1 MSVGNLK
8 FAKMP
13 TQVKLSQMVD
23 LALGTPE
30 VGAVNFNVLHSLL
43 HAMLKRLNILDV
55 QADINEFD
63 RDFLSSSKQ
72 RQISS
77 LSDIDSGRGEDSE
90 DALSEKS
97 TSIKSRKTPYHH
109 LEVKVAKM
117 SEQLEKFGDE
127 LPTYKELFERGN
139 MDPTSNTPVADVWK
153 YIKIQ
158 KKVDANSDGL
168 DELHNLVDGLMK
180 SIKKLEQENKRLN
193 DKISG
198 LNIDDLMKRMA
209 ELEKKTDE
217 MNEKFSLLP
226 TPEELAQFVTWPVL
240 EDALLGIKRDWEN
253 IQPQERVVVEISSQT
268 DPPSRP
274 VSSRP
279 LSRVS
284 TASSGPSAEVL
295 DVLEKLGK
303 LSESHD
309 ALTKRVEVLEAEIKN
324 KLDKDALEN
333 LNLSGDLMERLS
345 KLKEDLD
352 ALAQA
357 REKKSLLDLQKRKSS
372 GSFTKLDAHE
382 LQNIA
387 IDSISHRV
395 SSLEDKLNMFQ
406 HMVMDNSSYP
416 SNASD
421 FTERVEQPKNLPHSL
436 ADLYDMS
443 DSFQKVDSEGS
454 SADDEE
460 GNAGDIARQAD
471 SSDKGKHMG
480 SSEKDKSWKDSGKE
494 QNSKSPK
501 KERAGDSKA
510 RSPKK
515 ERPESSKERSPK
527 KERPEDSKERSPKK
541 ERHGESKER
550 SPKKERSEDSKERS
564 PKKERSEDSKER
576 SPKKERSEDSK
587 ERSPKKERPE
597 DSKARSPKKE
607 RPEDSKERNLEFEQD
622 VMAVFEGEHT
632 ENVSMDGLPEEQ
644 ALTNVDLQIANSM
657 LKNLAM
663 VLNNQLGQVRSKIFS
678 LDNELKRTAKGVEFA
693 MLKAKVTGVNEL
705 DSDALSR
712 AQQAILQLQAEVEK
726 LHGTTK
732 DIIEENNNQ
741 AQQIQ
746 GLVQHCDKL
755 QETKADKEYVQ
766 MEVDVKADKKSL
778 DNKVNHSL
786 FDSTTNEINKLI
798 KDILDKLAGHE
809 ESWNSAI
816 KKFADDL
823 DGKLDRL
830 ELDPLKE
837 WLESR
842 LKALNDKLRRQQT
855 QVEWTEDDAAGI
867 RKQLIQRFHCIS
879 CDRPVDLVPTGP
891 VPSLPTNNGL
901 PPTRSPRPY
910 TTFELDQI
918 RQHAKRGSRNTINF
932 ERALAEKQL
941 ARMRKSDLKALL
953 VHFGQDIEAYREQRE
968 EAAHAAFANGGEVT
982 DYYATSRS
990 CGGSHTT
997 TYPNKRVTRLS
1008 HLSHLFREEDG
1019 NVFPIYKEE
1028 VDVQGADGHIYKGRM
1043 GAKIEARLPTV
1054 MQTQDYK
1061 DMPQAYILER
1071 SRSPVPVSVSHR
1083 KTTISPPPGHRVVH
1097 PHRPTSARASP
1108 RRSGSRSDSR
1118 PQSAHPQNS
1127 RVDNVEESSH
1137 TTPVPDES
1145 AEQQPIEV
1153 PIQGDA

>member
-1 MSVGNLK
+1 
-8 FAKMP
+8 MP
-13 TQVKLSQMVD
+13 TQVKLAQMVD

-55 QADINEFD
+55 QADIDEFD

-97 TSIKSRKTPYHH
+97 ASIKTRHKTPYHN

-117 SEQLEKFGDE
+117 SEQLEKFGNE

-139 MDPTSNTPVADVWK
+139 MDPSANTPVADVWK

-180 SIKKLEQENKRLN
+180 NIKKLEQENKRLN
-193 DKISG
+193 EKIGG
-198 LNIDDLMKRMA
+198 LNIDDLLKRLA

-217 MNEKFSLLP
+217 MIEKFSLLP
-226 TPEELAQFVTWPVL
+226 TPEELAQFVTWPAL

-253 IQPQERVVVEISSQT
+253 MQPAERVVVEISSQT

-309 ALTKRVEVLEAEIKN
+309 ALTKRVEALEEEIKN
-324 KLDKDALEN
+324 KLDKSALEN
-333 LNLSGDLMERLS
+333 LNLSGDLLEQLS
-345 KLKEDLD
+345 KLKEELD

-357 REKKSLLDLQKRKSS
+357 REK
-372 GSFTKLDAHE
+372 
-382 LQNIA
+382 
-387 IDSISHRV
+387 
-395 SSLEDKLNMFQ
+395 
-406 HMVMDNSSYP
+406 
-416 SNASD
+416 
-421 FTERVEQPKNLPHSL
+421 
-436 ADLYDMS
+436 
-443 DSFQKVDSEGS
+443 
-454 SADDEE
+454 
-460 GNAGDIARQAD
+460 
-471 SSDKGKHMG
+471 
-480 SSEKDKSWKDSGKE
+480 
-494 QNSKSPK
+494 
-501 KERAGDSKA
+501 
-510 RSPKK
+510 
-515 ERPESSKERSPK
+515 
-527 KERPEDSKERSPKK
+527 
-541 ERHGESKER
+541 
-550 SPKKERSEDSKERS
+550 
-564 PKKERSEDSKER
+564 
-576 SPKKERSEDSK
+576 
-587 ERSPKKERPE
+587 
-597 DSKARSPKKE
+597 
-607 RPEDSKERNLEFEQD
+607 
-622 VMAVFEGEHT
+622 
-632 ENVSMDGLPEEQ
+632 
-644 ALTNVDLQIANSM
+644 
-657 LKNLAM
+657 
-663 VLNNQLGQVRSKIFS
+663 
-678 LDNELKRTAKGVEFA
+678 
-693 MLKAKVTGVNEL
+693 

-726 LHGTTK
+726 LHSTTK
-732 DIIEENNNQ
+732 DIIEENSNR
-741 AQQIQ
+741 AQQIES
-746 GLVQHCDKL
+746 LIQHCDKL

-786 FDSTTNEINKLI
+786 FDSTTNEINKMI

-809 ESWNSAI
+809 ASWNSTI
-816 KKFADDL
+816 KKFADDI

-842 LKALNDKLRRQQT
+842 LKALNDKLRRQQA

-867 RKQLIQRFHCIS
+867 RKQLIQKFHCIS

-891 VPSLPTNNGL
+891 VPSLPTTNGL

-918 RQHAKRGSRNTINF
+918 RQHAKS
-932 ERALAEKQL
+932 
-941 ARMRKSDLKALL
+941 
-953 VHFGQDIEAYREQRE
+953 
-968 EAAHAAFANGGEVT
+968 FANSGEVT
-982 DYYATSRS
+982 DYYATSRA

-997 TYPNKRVTRLS
+997 TYPNKRITRLS

-1019 NVFPIYKEE
+1019 NVYPIYKEE

-1043 GAKIEARLPTV
+1043 GTKLEARLPSV
-1054 MQTQDYK
+1054 TQ
-1061 DMPQAYILER
+1061 ER
-1071 SRSPVPVSVSHR
+1071 SRSPVPVAVSHR
-1083 KTTISPPPGHRVVH
+1083 KTTVSPPPGHRVVH
-1097 PHRPTSARASP
+1097 PQRPTSARASP
-1108 RRSGSRSDSR
+1108 RRSTSRSDSR

-1127 RVDNVEESSH
+1127 RVDNTEDSTH
-1137 TTPVPDES
+1137 TTPAPDDS
-1145 AEQQPIEV
+1145 VQPTDQQPIEV
-1153 PIQGDA
+1153 PIPGDA

>member
-1 MSVGNLK
+1 
-8 FAKMP
+8 MP
-13 TQVKLSQMVD
+13 TQVKLAQMVD

-55 QADINEFD
+55 QAEINEFD

-97 TSIKSRKTPYHH
+97 ASIKTRHKTPYHN

-117 SEQLEKFGDE
+117 SEQLEKFGNE

-139 MDPTSNTPVADVWK
+139 MDPSANTPVADVWK

-180 SIKKLEQENKRLN
+180 NIKKLEQENKRLN
-193 DKISG
+193 EKIGG
-198 LNIDDLMKRMA
+198 LNIDDLLKRLA

-226 TPEELAQFVTWPVL
+226 TPEELAQFVTWPAL

-253 IQPQERVVVEISSQT
+253 MQPAERVVVEISSQT
-268 DPPSRP
+268 DPFSDLLLKPESAPPSRP

-309 ALTKRVEVLEAEIKN
+309 ALTKRVEALEEEIKN
-324 KLDKDALEN
+324 KLDKSALEN
-333 LNLSGDLMERLS
+333 LNLSGDLLEQLS
-345 KLKEDLD
+345 KLKEELD

-357 REKKSLLDLQKRKSS
+357 REK
-372 GSFTKLDAHE
+372 
-382 LQNIA
+382 
-387 IDSISHRV
+387 
-395 SSLEDKLNMFQ
+395 
-406 HMVMDNSSYP
+406 
-416 SNASD
+416 
-421 FTERVEQPKNLPHSL
+421 
-436 ADLYDMS
+436 
-443 DSFQKVDSEGS
+443 
-454 SADDEE
+454 
-460 GNAGDIARQAD
+460 
-471 SSDKGKHMG
+471 
-480 SSEKDKSWKDSGKE
+480 
-494 QNSKSPK
+494 
-501 KERAGDSKA
+501 
-510 RSPKK
+510 
-515 ERPESSKERSPK
+515 
-527 KERPEDSKERSPKK
+527 
-541 ERHGESKER
+541 
-550 SPKKERSEDSKERS
+550 
-564 PKKERSEDSKER
+564 
-576 SPKKERSEDSK
+576 
-587 ERSPKKERPE
+587 
-597 DSKARSPKKE
+597 
-607 RPEDSKERNLEFEQD
+607 
-622 VMAVFEGEHT
+622 
-632 ENVSMDGLPEEQ
+632 
-644 ALTNVDLQIANSM
+644 
-657 LKNLAM
+657 
-663 VLNNQLGQVRSKIFS
+663 
-678 LDNELKRTAKGVEFA
+678 
-693 MLKAKVTGVNEL
+693 

-726 LHGTTK
+726 LHSTTK
-732 DIIEENNNQ
+732 DIIEENSNR
-741 AQQIQ
+741 AQQIES
-746 GLVQHCDKL
+746 LIQHCDKL

-786 FDSTTNEINKLI
+786 FDSTTNEINKMI

-809 ESWNSAI
+809 ASWNSTI
-816 KKFADDL
+816 KKFADDI

-842 LKALNDKLRRQQT
+842 LKALNDKLRRQQA

-867 RKQLIQRFHCIS
+867 RKQLIQKFHCIS

-891 VPSLPTNNGL
+891 VPSLPTTNGL

-918 RQHAKRGSRNTINF
+918 RQHAKRMYVGIDKPGVR
-932 ERALAEKQL
+932 
-941 ARMRKSDLKALL
+941 
-953 VHFGQDIEAYREQRE
+953 
-968 EAAHAAFANGGEVT
+968 FANSGEVT
-982 DYYATSRS
+982 DYYATSRA

-997 TYPNKRVTRLS
+997 TYPNKRITRLS

-1019 NVFPIYKEE
+1019 NVYPIYKEE

-1043 GAKIEARLPTV
+1043 GTKLEARLPSV
-1054 MQTQDYK
+1054 TQDYK
-1061 DMPQAYILER
+1061 DMPQAYMLER
-1071 SRSPVPVSVSHR
+1071 SRSPVPVAVSHR
-1083 KTTISPPPGHRVVH
+1083 KTTVSPPPGHRVVH
-1097 PHRPTSARASP
+1097 PQRPTSARASP
-1108 RRSGSRSDSR
+1108 RRSTSRSDSR

-1127 RVDNVEESSH
+1127 RVDNTEDSTH
-1137 TTPVPDES
+1137 TTPAPDDS
-1145 AEQQPIEV
+1145 VQPTDQQPIEV
-1153 PIQGDA
+1153 PIPGDA

>member
-1 MSVGNLK
+1 
-8 FAKMP
+8 MP
-13 TQVKLSQMVD
+13 TQVKLAQMVD

-55 QADINEFD
+55 QAEIDEFD

-97 TSIKSRKTPYHH
+97 STIKTRHKTPYHN

-117 SEQLEKFGDE
+117 SEQLEKFGNE

-139 MDPTSNTPVADVWK
+139 MDPTTNTPVADVWK

-180 SIKKLEQENKRLN
+180 NIKKLEQENKRLN
-193 DKISG
+193 EKIGG
-198 LNIDDLMKRMA
+198 LNIDDLLKRLA
-209 ELEKKTDE
+209 ELERKTDE
-217 MNEKFSLLP
+217 MNEKFSQLP
-226 TPEELAQFVTWPVL
+226 TPEELAQFVTWPAL

-253 IQPQERVVVEISSQT
+253 LQPQERVVVEISSQT
-268 DPPSRP
+268 DPFSETLLKPDLPPSGPPSRP

-279 LSRVS
+279 LSRMS

-309 ALTKRVEVLEAEIKN
+309 ALTKRVEALEEEIKN
-324 KLDKDALEN
+324 KLDKNALEN
-333 LNLSGDLMERLS
+333 LNISGDLLEQIS
-345 KLKEDLD
+345 KLKEELD

-357 REKKSLLDLQKRKSS
+357 REKGIHTKSDSDEQERLVHNIHVRVLKSKS
-372 GSFTKLDAHE
+372 DE
-382 LQNIA
+382 L
-387 IDSISHRV
+387 V
-395 SSLEDKLNMFQ
+395 
-406 HMVMDNSSYP
+406 P
-416 SNASD
+416 
-421 FTERVEQPKNLPHSL
+421 T
-436 ADLYDMS
+436 MS
-443 DSFQKVDSEGS
+443 DSSPVAAKS
-454 SADDEE
+454 SSTSQSTSQISQDT
-460 GNAGDIARQAD
+460 
-471 SSDKGKHMG
+471 SSI
-480 SSEKDKSWKDSGKE
+480 SF
-494 QNSKSPK
+494 P
-501 KERAGDSKA
+501 
-510 RSPKK
+510 
-515 ERPESSKERSPK
+515 
-527 KERPEDSKERSPKK
+527 
-541 ERHGESKER
+541 
-550 SPKKERSEDSKERS
+550 
-564 PKKERSEDSKER
+564 
-576 SPKKERSEDSK
+576 
-587 ERSPKKERPE
+587 
-597 DSKARSPKKE
+597 
-607 RPEDSKERNLEFEQD
+607 
-622 VMAVFEGEHT
+622 
-632 ENVSMDGLPEEQ
+632 VSIND
-644 ALTNVDLQIANSM
+644 
-657 LKNLAM
+657 
-663 VLNNQLGQVRSKIFS
+663 
-678 LDNELKRTAKGVEFA
+678 
-693 MLKAKVTGVNEL
+693 

-726 LHGTTK
+726 LHSTTK
-732 DIIEENNNQ
+732 DIIEENSNR
-741 AQQIQ
+741 AQQIES
-746 GLVQHCDKL
+746 LFQHCDKL

-786 FDSTTNEINKLI
+786 FDSTTNEINKMI

-809 ESWNSAI
+809 ESWNSTI
-816 KKFADDL
+816 KKFADDI

-842 LKALNDKLRRQQT
+842 LKALNDKLRRQQA

-891 VPSLPTNNGL
+891 VPSLPTTNGL

-918 RQHAKRGSRNTINF
+918 RQHAKRGPRNNVNF
-932 ERALAEKQL
+932 ERAIAEKQL
-941 ARMRKSDLKALL
+941 ARMRKSELKAFL
-953 VHFGQDIEAYREQRE
+953 VHFGRDLEAYREQRE
-968 EAAHAAFANGGEVT
+968 EAAHAAFANSGEVT
-982 DYYATSRS
+982 DYYATNRS

-997 TYPNKRVTRLS
+997 TYPNKRITRLS
-1008 HLSHLFREEDG
+1008 HLSHLFREEEG
-1019 NVFPIYKEE
+1019 SVFPIYKEE

-1043 GAKIEARLPTV
+1043 GAKLEARLPSV
-1054 MQTQDYK
+1054 TQDYK
-1061 DMPQAYILER
+1061 DMPQAYMLER
-1071 SRSPVPVSVSHR
+1071 SRSPVPVPVSHR
-1083 KTTISPPPGHRVVH
+1083 KTTASPPPGHRVVHH

-1108 RRSGSRSDSR
+1108 RRSSSRCDSR

-1127 RVDNVEESSH
+1127 RVDNAEESSH
-1137 TTPVPDES
+1137 TTPAPDDS
-1145 AEQQPIEV
+1145 ALPPDQAPIEV

>member
-357 REKKSLLDLQKRKSS
+357 REK
-372 GSFTKLDAHE
+372 
-382 LQNIA
+382 
-387 IDSISHRV
+387 
-395 SSLEDKLNMFQ
+395 
-406 HMVMDNSSYP
+406 
-416 SNASD
+416 
-421 FTERVEQPKNLPHSL
+421 
-436 ADLYDMS
+436 
-443 DSFQKVDSEGS
+443 
-454 SADDEE
+454 
-460 GNAGDIARQAD
+460 
-471 SSDKGKHMG
+471 
-480 SSEKDKSWKDSGKE
+480 
-494 QNSKSPK
+494 
-501 KERAGDSKA
+501 
-510 RSPKK
+510 
-515 ERPESSKERSPK
+515 
-527 KERPEDSKERSPKK
+527 
-541 ERHGESKER
+541 
-550 SPKKERSEDSKERS
+550 
-564 PKKERSEDSKER
+564 
-576 SPKKERSEDSK
+576 
-587 ERSPKKERPE
+587 
-597 DSKARSPKKE
+597 
-607 RPEDSKERNLEFEQD
+607 
-622 VMAVFEGEHT
+622 
-632 ENVSMDGLPEEQ
+632 
-644 ALTNVDLQIANSM
+644 
-657 LKNLAM
+657 
-663 VLNNQLGQVRSKIFS
+663 
-678 LDNELKRTAKGVEFA
+678 
-693 MLKAKVTGVNEL
+693 

>member
-1 MSVGNLK
+1 
-8 FAKMP
+8 MP
-13 TQVKLSQMVD
+13 TQVKLAQMVD

-55 QADINEFD
+55 QADIDEFD

-97 TSIKSRKTPYHH
+97 ASIKTRHKTPYHN

-117 SEQLEKFGDE
+117 SEQLEKFGNE

-139 MDPTSNTPVADVWK
+139 MDPSANTPVADVWK

-180 SIKKLEQENKRLN
+180 NIKKLEQENKRLN
-193 DKISG
+193 EKIGG
-198 LNIDDLMKRMA
+198 LNIDDLLKRLA

-226 TPEELAQFVTWPVL
+226 TPEELAQFVTWPAL

-253 IQPQERVVVEISSQT
+253 MQPAERVVVEISSQT
-268 DPPSRP
+268 DPNRLKPSRP

-309 ALTKRVEVLEAEIKN
+309 ALTKRVEALEEEIKN
-324 KLDKDALEN
+324 KLDKSALEN
-333 LNLSGDLMERLS
+333 LNLSGDLLEQLS
-345 KLKEDLD
+345 KLKEELD

-357 REKKSLLDLQKRKSS
+357 REK
-372 GSFTKLDAHE
+372 
-382 LQNIA
+382 
-387 IDSISHRV
+387 
-395 SSLEDKLNMFQ
+395 
-406 HMVMDNSSYP
+406 
-416 SNASD
+416 
-421 FTERVEQPKNLPHSL
+421 
-436 ADLYDMS
+436 
-443 DSFQKVDSEGS
+443 
-454 SADDEE
+454 
-460 GNAGDIARQAD
+460 
-471 SSDKGKHMG
+471 
-480 SSEKDKSWKDSGKE
+480 
-494 QNSKSPK
+494 
-501 KERAGDSKA
+501 
-510 RSPKK
+510 
-515 ERPESSKERSPK
+515 
-527 KERPEDSKERSPKK
+527 
-541 ERHGESKER
+541 
-550 SPKKERSEDSKERS
+550 
-564 PKKERSEDSKER
+564 
-576 SPKKERSEDSK
+576 
-587 ERSPKKERPE
+587 
-597 DSKARSPKKE
+597 
-607 RPEDSKERNLEFEQD
+607 
-622 VMAVFEGEHT
+622 
-632 ENVSMDGLPEEQ
+632 
-644 ALTNVDLQIANSM
+644 
-657 LKNLAM
+657 
-663 VLNNQLGQVRSKIFS
+663 
-678 LDNELKRTAKGVEFA
+678 
-693 MLKAKVTGVNEL
+693 

-726 LHGTTK
+726 LHSTTK
-732 DIIEENNNQ
+732 DIIEENSNR
-741 AQQIQ
+741 AQQIES
-746 GLVQHCDKL
+746 LIQHCDKL

-786 FDSTTNEINKLI
+786 FDSTTNEINKMI

-809 ESWNSAI
+809 ASWNSTI
-816 KKFADDL
+816 KKFADDI

-842 LKALNDKLRRQQT
+842 LKALNDKLRRQQA

-867 RKQLIQRFHCIS
+867 RKQLIQKFHCIS

-891 VPSLPTNNGL
+891 VPSLPTTNGL

-918 RQHAKRGSRNTINF
+918 RQHAKS
-932 ERALAEKQL
+932 
-941 ARMRKSDLKALL
+941 
-953 VHFGQDIEAYREQRE
+953 
-968 EAAHAAFANGGEVT
+968 FANSGEVT
-982 DYYATSRS
+982 DYYATSRA

-997 TYPNKRVTRLS
+997 TYPNKRITRLS

-1019 NVFPIYKEE
+1019 NVYPIYKEE

-1043 GAKIEARLPTV
+1043 GTKLEARLPSV
-1054 MQTQDYK
+1054 TQ
-1061 DMPQAYILER
+1061 ER
-1071 SRSPVPVSVSHR
+1071 SRSPVPVAVSHR
-1083 KTTISPPPGHRVVH
+1083 KTTVSPPPGHRVVH
-1097 PHRPTSARASP
+1097 PQRPTSARASP
-1108 RRSGSRSDSR
+1108 RRSTSRSDSR

-1127 RVDNVEESSH
+1127 RVDNTEDSTH
-1137 TTPVPDES
+1137 TTPAPDDS
-1145 AEQQPIEV
+1145 VQPTDQQPIEV
-1153 PIQGDA
+1153 PIPGDA

>member
-1 MSVGNLK
+1 
-8 FAKMP
+8 MP
-13 TQVKLSQMVD
+13 TQVKLAQMVD

-55 QADINEFD
+55 QAEIDEFD

-97 TSIKSRKTPYHH
+97 ASIKTRHKTPYHN

-117 SEQLEKFGDE
+117 SEQLEKFGSE

-139 MDPTSNTPVADVWK
+139 MDPSANTPVADVWK

-180 SIKKLEQENKRLN
+180 NIKKLEQENKRLN
-193 DKISG
+193 EKIGG
-198 LNIDDLMKRMA
+198 LNIDDLLKRLA

-226 TPEELAQFVTWPVL
+226 TPEELAQFVTWPAL
-240 EDALLGIKRDWEN
+240 EDALLGIKKDWEN
-253 IQPQERVVVEISSQT
+253 MQPGERVVVEISSQT

-279 LSRVS
+279 LSRIS

-309 ALTKRVEVLEAEIKN
+309 ALTKRVEALEEEIKN
-324 KLDKDALEN
+324 KLDKSALEN
-333 LNLSGDLMERLS
+333 LNLSGDLLEQLS
-345 KLKEDLD
+345 KLKEELD

-357 REKKSLLDLQKRKSS
+357 REK
-372 GSFTKLDAHE
+372 
-382 LQNIA
+382 
-387 IDSISHRV
+387 
-395 SSLEDKLNMFQ
+395 
-406 HMVMDNSSYP
+406 
-416 SNASD
+416 
-421 FTERVEQPKNLPHSL
+421 
-436 ADLYDMS
+436 
-443 DSFQKVDSEGS
+443 
-454 SADDEE
+454 
-460 GNAGDIARQAD
+460 
-471 SSDKGKHMG
+471 
-480 SSEKDKSWKDSGKE
+480 
-494 QNSKSPK
+494 
-501 KERAGDSKA
+501 
-510 RSPKK
+510 
-515 ERPESSKERSPK
+515 
-527 KERPEDSKERSPKK
+527 
-541 ERHGESKER
+541 
-550 SPKKERSEDSKERS
+550 
-564 PKKERSEDSKER
+564 
-576 SPKKERSEDSK
+576 
-587 ERSPKKERPE
+587 
-597 DSKARSPKKE
+597 
-607 RPEDSKERNLEFEQD
+607 
-622 VMAVFEGEHT
+622 
-632 ENVSMDGLPEEQ
+632 
-644 ALTNVDLQIANSM
+644 
-657 LKNLAM
+657 
-663 VLNNQLGQVRSKIFS
+663 
-678 LDNELKRTAKGVEFA
+678 
-693 MLKAKVTGVNEL
+693 

-726 LHGTTK
+726 LHSTTK
-732 DIIEENNNQ
+732 DIIEENSNR
-741 AQQIQ
+741 AQQIES
-746 GLVQHCDKL
+746 LIQHCDKL

-766 MEVDVKADKKSL
+766 MEVDVKADKRSL

-786 FDSTTNEINKLI
+786 FDSTTNEINKMI

-809 ESWNSAI
+809 ESWNSTI
-816 KKFADDL
+816 KKFADDI

-842 LKALNDKLRRQQT
+842 LKALNDKLRRQQA

-891 VPSLPTNNGL
+891 VPSLPTTNGL

-918 RQHAKRGSRNTINF
+918 RQHAKS
-932 ERALAEKQL
+932 
-941 ARMRKSDLKALL
+941 
-953 VHFGQDIEAYREQRE
+953 
-968 EAAHAAFANGGEVT
+968 FANSGEVT
-982 DYYATSRS
+982 DYYATNRA
-990 CGGSHTT
+990 CGGSHTM
-997 TYPNKRVTRLS
+997 TYPNKRITRLS

-1019 NVFPIYKEE
+1019 TVFPIYKEE

-1043 GAKIEARLPTV
+1043 GTKLEARLPSV
-1054 MQTQDYK
+1054 TQ
-1061 DMPQAYILER
+1061 ER
-1071 SRSPVPVSVSHR
+1071 SRSPVPVAVSHR
-1083 KTTISPPPGHRVVH
+1083 KTTVSPPPGHRVVH
-1097 PHRPTSARASP
+1097 PQRPTSARASP
-1108 RRSGSRSDSR
+1108 RRSASRSDSR

-1127 RVDNVEESSH
+1127 RVDNAEDSTH
-1137 TTPVPDES
+1137 TTPAPDDS
-1145 AEQQPIEV
+1145 VQPTDQQPIEV

>member
-1 MSVGNLK
+1 
-8 FAKMP
+8 MP
-13 TQVKLSQMVD
+13 TQVKLAQMVD

-55 QADINEFD
+55 QAEIDEFD

-97 TSIKSRKTPYHH
+97 ASIKTRHKTPYHN

-117 SEQLEKFGDE
+117 SEQLEKFGNE

-139 MDPTSNTPVADVWK
+139 MDPSANTPVADVWK

-180 SIKKLEQENKRLN
+180 NIKKLEQENKRLN
-193 DKISG
+193 EKIGG
-198 LNIDDLMKRMA
+198 LNIDDLLKRLA

-226 TPEELAQFVTWPVL
+226 TPEELAQFVTWPAL

-253 IQPQERVVVEISSQT
+253 MQPAERVVVEISSQT
-268 DPPSRP
+268 DPFSDLHLKPESAPPSRP

-309 ALTKRVEVLEAEIKN
+309 ALTKRVEALEEEIKN
-324 KLDKDALEN
+324 KLDKSALEN
-333 LNLSGDLMERLS
+333 LNLSGDLLEQLS
-345 KLKEDLD
+345 KLKEELD

-357 REKKSLLDLQKRKSS
+357 REK
-372 GSFTKLDAHE
+372 
-382 LQNIA
+382 
-387 IDSISHRV
+387 
-395 SSLEDKLNMFQ
+395 
-406 HMVMDNSSYP
+406 
-416 SNASD
+416 
-421 FTERVEQPKNLPHSL
+421 
-436 ADLYDMS
+436 
-443 DSFQKVDSEGS
+443 
-454 SADDEE
+454 
-460 GNAGDIARQAD
+460 
-471 SSDKGKHMG
+471 
-480 SSEKDKSWKDSGKE
+480 
-494 QNSKSPK
+494 
-501 KERAGDSKA
+501 
-510 RSPKK
+510 
-515 ERPESSKERSPK
+515 
-527 KERPEDSKERSPKK
+527 
-541 ERHGESKER
+541 
-550 SPKKERSEDSKERS
+550 
-564 PKKERSEDSKER
+564 
-576 SPKKERSEDSK
+576 
-587 ERSPKKERPE
+587 
-597 DSKARSPKKE
+597 
-607 RPEDSKERNLEFEQD
+607 
-622 VMAVFEGEHT
+622 
-632 ENVSMDGLPEEQ
+632 
-644 ALTNVDLQIANSM
+644 
-657 LKNLAM
+657 
-663 VLNNQLGQVRSKIFS
+663 
-678 LDNELKRTAKGVEFA
+678 
-693 MLKAKVTGVNEL
+693 

-726 LHGTTK
+726 LHSTTK
-732 DIIEENNNQ
+732 DIIEENSNR
-741 AQQIQ
+741 AQQIES
-746 GLVQHCDKL
+746 LIQHCDKL

-786 FDSTTNEINKLI
+786 FDSTTNEINKMI

-809 ESWNSAI
+809 ASWNSTI
-816 KKFADDL
+816 KKFADDI

-842 LKALNDKLRRQQT
+842 LKALNDKLRRQQA

-867 RKQLIQRFHCIS
+867 RKQLIQKFHCIS

-891 VPSLPTNNGL
+891 VPSLPTTNGL

-918 RQHAKRGSRNTINF
+918 RQHAKRGPRNNVNF
-932 ERALAEKQL
+932 ERAIAEKQL
-941 ARMRKSDLKALL
+941 ARMRKSDLKAFL
-953 VHFGQDIEAYREQRE
+953 VHFGRDLEAYREQRE
-968 EAAHAAFANGGEVT
+968 EAAQAASFANSGEVT
-982 DYYATSRS
+982 DYYATSRA

-997 TYPNKRVTRLS
+997 TYPNKRITRLS

-1019 NVFPIYKEE
+1019 NVYPIYKEE

-1043 GAKIEARLPTV
+1043 GTKLEARLPSV
-1054 MQTQDYK
+1054 TQDYK
-1061 DMPQAYILER
+1061 DMPQAYMLER
-1071 SRSPVPVSVSHR
+1071 SRSPVPVAVSHR
-1083 KTTISPPPGHRVVH
+1083 KTTVSPPPGHRVVH
-1097 PHRPTSARASP
+1097 PQRPTSARASP
-1108 RRSGSRSDSR
+1108 RRSTSRSDSR

-1127 RVDNVEESSH
+1127 RVDNTEDSTH
-1137 TTPVPDES
+1137 TTPAPDDS
-1145 AEQQPIEV
+1145 VQPTDQQPIEV
-1153 PIQGDA
+1153 PIPGDA

>member
-1 MSVGNLK
+1 
-8 FAKMP
+8 MP
-13 TQVKLSQMVD
+13 TQVKLAQMVD

-55 QADINEFD
+55 QAEIDEFD

-97 TSIKSRKTPYHH
+97 ASIKTRHKTPYHN

-117 SEQLEKFGDE
+117 SEQLEKFGNE

-139 MDPTSNTPVADVWK
+139 MDPSANTPVADVWK

-180 SIKKLEQENKRLN
+180 NIKKLEQENKRLN
-193 DKISG
+193 EKIGG
-198 LNIDDLMKRMA
+198 LNIDDLLKRLA

-226 TPEELAQFVTWPVL
+226 TPEELAQFVTWPAL

-253 IQPQERVVVEISSQT
+253 MQPGERVVVEISSQT

-309 ALTKRVEVLEAEIKN
+309 ALTKRVEALEEEIKN
-324 KLDKDALEN
+324 KLDKSALEN
-333 LNLSGDLMERLS
+333 LNLSGDLLEQLS
-345 KLKEDLD
+345 KLKEELD

-357 REKKSLLDLQKRKSS
+357 REK
-372 GSFTKLDAHE
+372 
-382 LQNIA
+382 
-387 IDSISHRV
+387 
-395 SSLEDKLNMFQ
+395 
-406 HMVMDNSSYP
+406 
-416 SNASD
+416 
-421 FTERVEQPKNLPHSL
+421 
-436 ADLYDMS
+436 
-443 DSFQKVDSEGS
+443 
-454 SADDEE
+454 
-460 GNAGDIARQAD
+460 
-471 SSDKGKHMG
+471 
-480 SSEKDKSWKDSGKE
+480 
-494 QNSKSPK
+494 
-501 KERAGDSKA
+501 
-510 RSPKK
+510 
-515 ERPESSKERSPK
+515 
-527 KERPEDSKERSPKK
+527 
-541 ERHGESKER
+541 
-550 SPKKERSEDSKERS
+550 
-564 PKKERSEDSKER
+564 
-576 SPKKERSEDSK
+576 
-587 ERSPKKERPE
+587 
-597 DSKARSPKKE
+597 
-607 RPEDSKERNLEFEQD
+607 
-622 VMAVFEGEHT
+622 
-632 ENVSMDGLPEEQ
+632 
-644 ALTNVDLQIANSM
+644 
-657 LKNLAM
+657 
-663 VLNNQLGQVRSKIFS
+663 
-678 LDNELKRTAKGVEFA
+678 
-693 MLKAKVTGVNEL
+693 

-726 LHGTTK
+726 LHSTTK
-732 DIIEENNNQ
+732 DIIEENSNR
-741 AQQIQ
+741 AQQIES
-746 GLVQHCDKL
+746 LIQHCDKL

-786 FDSTTNEINKLI
+786 FDSTTNEINKMI

-809 ESWNSAI
+809 ASWNSTI
-816 KKFADDL
+816 KKFADDI

-842 LKALNDKLRRQQT
+842 LKALNDKLRRQQA

-867 RKQLIQRFHCIS
+867 RKQLIQKFHCIS

-891 VPSLPTNNGL
+891 VPSLPTTNGL

-918 RQHAKRGSRNTINF
+918 RQHAKS
-932 ERALAEKQL
+932 
-941 ARMRKSDLKALL
+941 
-953 VHFGQDIEAYREQRE
+953 
-968 EAAHAAFANGGEVT
+968 FANSGEVT
-982 DYYATSRS
+982 DYYATSRA

-997 TYPNKRVTRLS
+997 TYPNKRITRLS

-1019 NVFPIYKEE
+1019 NVYPIYKEE

-1043 GAKIEARLPTV
+1043 GTKLEARLPSV
-1054 MQTQDYK
+1054 TQ
-1061 DMPQAYILER
+1061 ER
-1071 SRSPVPVSVSHR
+1071 SRSPVPVAVSHR
-1083 KTTISPPPGHRVVH
+1083 KTTVSPPPGHRVVH
-1097 PHRPTSARASP
+1097 PQRPTSARASP
-1108 RRSGSRSDSR
+1108 RRSTSRSDSR

-1127 RVDNVEESSH
+1127 RVDNTEDSTH
-1137 TTPVPDES
+1137 TTPAPDDS
-1145 AEQQPIEV
+1145 VQPTDQQPIEV
-1153 PIQGDA
+1153 PIPGDA

>member
-1 MSVGNLK
+1 MNIFCSVK
-8 FAKMP
+8 FSIFRVCQSEIYKKFVMP
-13 TQVKLSQMVD
+13 TQVKLAQMVD

-55 QADINEFD
+55 QAEIDEFD

-97 TSIKSRKTPYHH
+97 ASIKTRHKTPYHN

-117 SEQLEKFGDE
+117 SEQLEKFGNE

-139 MDPTSNTPVADVWK
+139 MDPSANTPVADVWK

-180 SIKKLEQENKRLN
+180 NIKKLEQENKRLN
-193 DKISG
+193 EKIGG
-198 LNIDDLMKRMA
+198 LNIDDLLKRLA

-226 TPEELAQFVTWPVL
+226 TPEELAQFVTWPAL

-253 IQPQERVVVEISSQT
+253 MQPGERVVVEISSQT

-309 ALTKRVEVLEAEIKN
+309 ALTKRVEALEEEIKN
-324 KLDKDALEN
+324 KLDKSALEN
-333 LNLSGDLMERLS
+333 LNLSGDLLEQLS
-345 KLKEDLD
+345 KLKEELD

-357 REKKSLLDLQKRKSS
+357 REK
-372 GSFTKLDAHE
+372 
-382 LQNIA
+382 
-387 IDSISHRV
+387 
-395 SSLEDKLNMFQ
+395 
-406 HMVMDNSSYP
+406 
-416 SNASD
+416 
-421 FTERVEQPKNLPHSL
+421 
-436 ADLYDMS
+436 
-443 DSFQKVDSEGS
+443 
-454 SADDEE
+454 
-460 GNAGDIARQAD
+460 
-471 SSDKGKHMG
+471 
-480 SSEKDKSWKDSGKE
+480 
-494 QNSKSPK
+494 
-501 KERAGDSKA
+501 
-510 RSPKK
+510 
-515 ERPESSKERSPK
+515 
-527 KERPEDSKERSPKK
+527 
-541 ERHGESKER
+541 
-550 SPKKERSEDSKERS
+550 
-564 PKKERSEDSKER
+564 
-576 SPKKERSEDSK
+576 
-587 ERSPKKERPE
+587 
-597 DSKARSPKKE
+597 
-607 RPEDSKERNLEFEQD
+607 
-622 VMAVFEGEHT
+622 
-632 ENVSMDGLPEEQ
+632 
-644 ALTNVDLQIANSM
+644 
-657 LKNLAM
+657 
-663 VLNNQLGQVRSKIFS
+663 
-678 LDNELKRTAKGVEFA
+678 
-693 MLKAKVTGVNEL
+693 

-726 LHGTTK
+726 LHSTTK
-732 DIIEENNNQ
+732 DIIEENSNR
-741 AQQIQ
+741 AQQIES
-746 GLVQHCDKL
+746 LIQHCDKL

-766 MEVDVKADKKSL
+766 MEVDVKADKRSL

-786 FDSTTNEINKLI
+786 FDSTTNEINKMI

-809 ESWNSAI
+809 ESWNSTI
-816 KKFADDL
+816 KKFADDI

-842 LKALNDKLRRQQT
+842 LKALNDKLRRQQA

-891 VPSLPTNNGL
+891 VPSLPTTNGL

-918 RQHAKRGSRNTINF
+918 RQHAKS
-932 ERALAEKQL
+932 
-941 ARMRKSDLKALL
+941 
-953 VHFGQDIEAYREQRE
+953 
-968 EAAHAAFANGGEVT
+968 FANSGEVT
-982 DYYATSRS
+982 DYYATNRS
-990 CGGSHTT
+990 CGGSHTM
-997 TYPNKRVTRLS
+997 TYPNKRITRLS

-1043 GAKIEARLPTV
+1043 GAKLEARLPSV
-1054 MQTQDYK
+1054 TQ
-1061 DMPQAYILER
+1061 ER
-1071 SRSPVPVSVSHR
+1071 SRSPVPVAVSHR
-1083 KTTISPPPGHRVVH
+1083 KTTVSPPPGHRVVH
-1097 PHRPTSARASP
+1097 PQRPYSARASP
-1108 RRSGSRSDSR
+1108 RRSTSRSDSR

-1127 RVDNVEESSH
+1127 RVDNAEDSTH
-1137 TTPVPDES
+1137 TTPAPDDS
-1145 AEQQPIEV
+1145 VQPTDQQPIEV
-1153 PIQGDA
+1153 PIQGDS

>member
-1 MSVGNLK
+1 
-8 FAKMP
+8 MP
-13 TQVKLSQMVD
+13 TQVKLAQMVD

-55 QADINEFD
+55 QADIDEFD

-97 TSIKSRKTPYHH
+97 ASIKTRHKTPYHN

-117 SEQLEKFGDE
+117 SEQLEKFGNE

-139 MDPTSNTPVADVWK
+139 MDPSANTPVADVWK

-180 SIKKLEQENKRLN
+180 NIKKLEQENKRLN
-193 DKISG
+193 EKIGG
-198 LNIDDLMKRMA
+198 LNIDDLLKRLA

-226 TPEELAQFVTWPVL
+226 TPEELAQFVTWPAL

-253 IQPQERVVVEISSQT
+253 MQPGERVVVEISSQT
-268 DPPSRP
+268 DPNRLKPSRP

-309 ALTKRVEVLEAEIKN
+309 ALTKRVEALEEEIKN
-324 KLDKDALEN
+324 KLDKSALEN
-333 LNLSGDLMERLS
+333 LNLSGDLLEQLS
-345 KLKEDLD
+345 KLKEELD

-357 REKKSLLDLQKRKSS
+357 REK
-372 GSFTKLDAHE
+372 
-382 LQNIA
+382 
-387 IDSISHRV
+387 
-395 SSLEDKLNMFQ
+395 
-406 HMVMDNSSYP
+406 
-416 SNASD
+416 
-421 FTERVEQPKNLPHSL
+421 
-436 ADLYDMS
+436 
-443 DSFQKVDSEGS
+443 
-454 SADDEE
+454 
-460 GNAGDIARQAD
+460 
-471 SSDKGKHMG
+471 
-480 SSEKDKSWKDSGKE
+480 
-494 QNSKSPK
+494 
-501 KERAGDSKA
+501 
-510 RSPKK
+510 
-515 ERPESSKERSPK
+515 
-527 KERPEDSKERSPKK
+527 
-541 ERHGESKER
+541 
-550 SPKKERSEDSKERS
+550 
-564 PKKERSEDSKER
+564 
-576 SPKKERSEDSK
+576 
-587 ERSPKKERPE
+587 
-597 DSKARSPKKE
+597 
-607 RPEDSKERNLEFEQD
+607 
-622 VMAVFEGEHT
+622 
-632 ENVSMDGLPEEQ
+632 
-644 ALTNVDLQIANSM
+644 
-657 LKNLAM
+657 
-663 VLNNQLGQVRSKIFS
+663 
-678 LDNELKRTAKGVEFA
+678 
-693 MLKAKVTGVNEL
+693 

-726 LHGTTK
+726 LHSTTK
-732 DIIEENNNQ
+732 DIIEENSNR
-741 AQQIQ
+741 AQQIES
-746 GLVQHCDKL
+746 LIQHCDKL

-786 FDSTTNEINKLI
+786 FDSTTNEINKMI

-809 ESWNSAI
+809 ASWNSTI
-816 KKFADDL
+816 KKFADDI

-842 LKALNDKLRRQQT
+842 LKALNDKLRRQQA

-867 RKQLIQRFHCIS
+867 RKQLIQKFHCIS

-891 VPSLPTNNGL
+891 VPSLPTTNGL

-918 RQHAKRGSRNTINF
+918 RQHAKS
-932 ERALAEKQL
+932 
-941 ARMRKSDLKALL
+941 
-953 VHFGQDIEAYREQRE
+953 
-968 EAAHAAFANGGEVT
+968 FANSGEVT
-982 DYYATSRS
+982 DYYATSRA

-997 TYPNKRVTRLS
+997 TYPNKRITRLS

-1019 NVFPIYKEE
+1019 NVYPIYKEE

-1043 GAKIEARLPTV
+1043 GTKLEARLPSV
-1054 MQTQDYK
+1054 TQ
-1061 DMPQAYILER
+1061 ER
-1071 SRSPVPVSVSHR
+1071 SRSPVPVAVSHR
-1083 KTTISPPPGHRVVH
+1083 KTTVSPPPGHRVVH
-1097 PHRPTSARASP
+1097 PQRPTSARASP
-1108 RRSGSRSDSR
+1108 RRSTSRSDSR

-1127 RVDNVEESSH
+1127 RVDNTEDSTH
-1137 TTPVPDES
+1137 TTPAPDDS
-1145 AEQQPIEV
+1145 VQPTDQQPIEV
-1153 PIQGDA
+1153 PIPGDA

>member
-1 MSVGNLK
+1 
-8 FAKMP
+8 MP
-13 TQVKLSQMVD
+13 TQVKLAQMVD

-55 QADINEFD
+55 QAEIDEFD

-97 TSIKSRKTPYHH
+97 ASIKTRHKTPYHN

-117 SEQLEKFGDE
+117 SEQLEKFGSE

-139 MDPTSNTPVADVWK
+139 MDPSANTPVADVWK

-180 SIKKLEQENKRLN
+180 NIKKLEQENKRLN
-193 DKISG
+193 EKIGG
-198 LNIDDLMKRMA
+198 LNIDDLLKRLA

-226 TPEELAQFVTWPVL
+226 TPEELAQFVTWPAL

-253 IQPQERVVVEISSQT
+253 MQPGERVVVEISSQT

-279 LSRVS
+279 LSRMS

-309 ALTKRVEVLEAEIKN
+309 ALTKRVEALEEEIKN
-324 KLDKDALEN
+324 KLDKSALEN
-333 LNLSGDLMERLS
+333 LNLSGDLLEQLS
-345 KLKEDLD
+345 KLKEELD

-357 REKKSLLDLQKRKSS
+357 REK
-372 GSFTKLDAHE
+372 
-382 LQNIA
+382 
-387 IDSISHRV
+387 
-395 SSLEDKLNMFQ
+395 
-406 HMVMDNSSYP
+406 
-416 SNASD
+416 
-421 FTERVEQPKNLPHSL
+421 
-436 ADLYDMS
+436 
-443 DSFQKVDSEGS
+443 
-454 SADDEE
+454 
-460 GNAGDIARQAD
+460 
-471 SSDKGKHMG
+471 
-480 SSEKDKSWKDSGKE
+480 
-494 QNSKSPK
+494 
-501 KERAGDSKA
+501 
-510 RSPKK
+510 
-515 ERPESSKERSPK
+515 
-527 KERPEDSKERSPKK
+527 
-541 ERHGESKER
+541 
-550 SPKKERSEDSKERS
+550 
-564 PKKERSEDSKER
+564 
-576 SPKKERSEDSK
+576 
-587 ERSPKKERPE
+587 
-597 DSKARSPKKE
+597 
-607 RPEDSKERNLEFEQD
+607 
-622 VMAVFEGEHT
+622 
-632 ENVSMDGLPEEQ
+632 
-644 ALTNVDLQIANSM
+644 
-657 LKNLAM
+657 
-663 VLNNQLGQVRSKIFS
+663 
-678 LDNELKRTAKGVEFA
+678 
-693 MLKAKVTGVNEL
+693 

-726 LHGTTK
+726 LHSTTK
-732 DIIEENNNQ
+732 DIIEENSNR
-741 AQQIQ
+741 AQQIES
-746 GLVQHCDKL
+746 LIQHCDKL

-766 MEVDVKADKKSL
+766 MEVDVKADKRSL

-786 FDSTTNEINKLI
+786 FDSTTNEINKMI

-809 ESWNSAI
+809 ESWNSTI
-816 KKFADDL
+816 KKFADDI

-842 LKALNDKLRRQQT
+842 LKALNDKLRRQQA

-891 VPSLPTNNGL
+891 VPSLPTTNGL

-918 RQHAKRGSRNTINF
+918 RQHAKRMYVGIDKPGVR
-932 ERALAEKQL
+932 
-941 ARMRKSDLKALL
+941 
-953 VHFGQDIEAYREQRE
+953 
-968 EAAHAAFANGGEVT
+968 FANSGEVT
-982 DYYATSRS
+982 DYYATNRA
-990 CGGSHTT
+990 CGGSHTM
-997 TYPNKRVTRLS
+997 TYPNKRITRLS

-1019 NVFPIYKEE
+1019 TVFPIYKEE

-1043 GAKIEARLPTV
+1043 GTKLEARLPSV
-1054 MQTQDYK
+1054 TQ
-1061 DMPQAYILER
+1061 ER
-1071 SRSPVPVSVSHR
+1071 SRSPVPVAVSHR
-1083 KTTISPPPGHRVVH
+1083 KTTVSPPPGHRVVH
-1097 PHRPTSARASP
+1097 PQRPTSARASP
-1108 RRSGSRSDSR
+1108 RRSASRSDSR

-1127 RVDNVEESSH
+1127 RVDNAEDSTH
-1137 TTPVPDES
+1137 TTPAPDDS
-1145 AEQQPIEV
+1145 VQPTDQQPIEV

>member
-1 MSVGNLK
+1 
-8 FAKMP
+8 MP
-13 TQVKLSQMVD
+13 TQVKLAQMVD

-55 QADINEFD
+55 QAEINEFD

-97 TSIKSRKTPYHH
+97 ASIKTRHKTPYHN

-117 SEQLEKFGDE
+117 SEQLEKFGNE

-139 MDPTSNTPVADVWK
+139 MDPSANTPVADVWK

-180 SIKKLEQENKRLN
+180 NIKKLEQENKRLN
-193 DKISG
+193 EKIGG
-198 LNIDDLMKRMA
+198 LNIDDLLKRLA

-226 TPEELAQFVTWPVL
+226 TPEELAQFVTWPAL

-253 IQPQERVVVEISSQT
+253 MQPGERVVVEISSQT

-309 ALTKRVEVLEAEIKN
+309 ALTKRVEALEEEIKN
-324 KLDKDALEN
+324 KLDKSALEN
-333 LNLSGDLMERLS
+333 LNLSGDLLEQLS
-345 KLKEDLD
+345 KLKEELD

-357 REKKSLLDLQKRKSS
+357 REK
-372 GSFTKLDAHE
+372 
-382 LQNIA
+382 
-387 IDSISHRV
+387 
-395 SSLEDKLNMFQ
+395 
-406 HMVMDNSSYP
+406 
-416 SNASD
+416 
-421 FTERVEQPKNLPHSL
+421 
-436 ADLYDMS
+436 
-443 DSFQKVDSEGS
+443 
-454 SADDEE
+454 
-460 GNAGDIARQAD
+460 
-471 SSDKGKHMG
+471 
-480 SSEKDKSWKDSGKE
+480 
-494 QNSKSPK
+494 
-501 KERAGDSKA
+501 
-510 RSPKK
+510 
-515 ERPESSKERSPK
+515 
-527 KERPEDSKERSPKK
+527 
-541 ERHGESKER
+541 
-550 SPKKERSEDSKERS
+550 
-564 PKKERSEDSKER
+564 
-576 SPKKERSEDSK
+576 
-587 ERSPKKERPE
+587 
-597 DSKARSPKKE
+597 
-607 RPEDSKERNLEFEQD
+607 
-622 VMAVFEGEHT
+622 
-632 ENVSMDGLPEEQ
+632 
-644 ALTNVDLQIANSM
+644 
-657 LKNLAM
+657 
-663 VLNNQLGQVRSKIFS
+663 
-678 LDNELKRTAKGVEFA
+678 
-693 MLKAKVTGVNEL
+693 

-726 LHGTTK
+726 LHSTTK
-732 DIIEENNNQ
+732 DIIEDNSNR
-741 AQQIQ
+741 AQQIES
-746 GLVQHCDKL
+746 LIQHCDKL

-786 FDSTTNEINKLI
+786 FDSTTNEINKMI

-809 ESWNSAI
+809 ASWNSTI
-816 KKFADDL
+816 KKFADDI

-842 LKALNDKLRRQQT
+842 LKALNDKLRRQQA

-867 RKQLIQRFHCIS
+867 RKQLIQKFHCIS

-891 VPSLPTNNGL
+891 VPSLPTTNGL

-918 RQHAKRGSRNTINF
+918 RQHAKS
-932 ERALAEKQL
+932 
-941 ARMRKSDLKALL
+941 
-953 VHFGQDIEAYREQRE
+953 
-968 EAAHAAFANGGEVT
+968 FANSGEVT
-982 DYYATSRS
+982 DYYATSRA

-997 TYPNKRVTRLS
+997 TYPNKRITRLS

-1019 NVFPIYKEE
+1019 NVYPIYKEE

-1043 GAKIEARLPTV
+1043 GTKLEARLPSV
-1054 MQTQDYK
+1054 TQ
-1061 DMPQAYILER
+1061 ER
-1071 SRSPVPVSVSHR
+1071 SRSPVPVAVSHR
-1083 KTTISPPPGHRVVH
+1083 KTTVSPPPGHRVVH
-1097 PHRPTSARASP
+1097 PQRPTSARASP
-1108 RRSGSRSDSR
+1108 RRSTSRSDSR

-1127 RVDNVEESSH
+1127 RVDNTEDSTH
-1137 TTPVPDES
+1137 TTPAPDDS
-1145 AEQQPIEV
+1145 VQPTDQQPIEV
-1153 PIQGDA
+1153 PIPGDA

>member
-1 MSVGNLK
+1 
-8 FAKMP
+8 MP
-13 TQVKLSQMVD
+13 TQVKLAQMVD

-55 QADINEFD
+55 QAEIDEFD

-97 TSIKSRKTPYHH
+97 STIKTRHKTPYHN

-117 SEQLEKFGDE
+117 SEQLEKFGNE

-139 MDPTSNTPVADVWK
+139 MDPTTNTPVADVWK

-180 SIKKLEQENKRLN
+180 NIKKLEQENKRLN
-193 DKISG
+193 EKIGG
-198 LNIDDLMKRMA
+198 LNIDDLLKRLA
-209 ELEKKTDE
+209 ELERKTDE
-217 MNEKFSLLP
+217 MNEKFSQLP
-226 TPEELAQFVTWPVL
+226 TPEELAQFVTWPAL

-253 IQPQERVVVEISSQT
+253 LQPQERVVVEISSQT
-268 DPPSRP
+268 DPFSETLLKPDLPPSGPPSRP

-279 LSRVS
+279 LSRMS

-309 ALTKRVEVLEAEIKN
+309 ALTKRVEALEEEIKN
-324 KLDKDALEN
+324 KLDKNALEN
-333 LNLSGDLMERLS
+333 LNISGDLLEQIS
-345 KLKEDLD
+345 KLKEELD

-357 REKKSLLDLQKRKSS
+357 REKKSLDFGKRVPDD
-372 GSFTKLDAHE
+372 SFTKLHAHE
-382 LQNIA
+382 LQAIA
-387 IDSISHRV
+387 IDCLGQKV
-395 SSLEDKLNMFQ
+395 STLEDKLKVFQ
-406 HMVMDNSSYP
+406 EMVMDDSAYQSQVSDLNSWL
-416 SNASD
+416 
-421 FTERVEQPKNLPHSL
+421 EQQKNRPDPL
-436 ADLYDMS
+436 ADLYDTS
-443 DSFQKVDSEGS
+443 DSNQNIHSGSGSKADQRDSKVMEKKESKAEVKRKES
-454 SADDEE
+454 KADDTAKTADDSQKAKQGEVSKKEKVKKESGEE
-460 GNAGDIARQAD
+460 
-471 SSDKGKHMG
+471 
-480 SSEKDKSWKDSGKE
+480 
-494 QNSKSPK
+494 SPSK
-501 KERAGDSKA
+501 KERSD
-510 RSPKK
+510 
-515 ERPESSKERSPK
+515 
-527 KERPEDSKERSPKK
+527 
-541 ERHGESKER
+541 ESKER
-550 SPKKERSEDSKERS
+550 NYDFEQEIMTIFEEEYTEIVPVADT
-564 PKKERSEDSKER
+564 P
-576 SPKKERSEDSK
+576 
-587 ERSPKKERPE
+587 ERPASSAE
-597 DSKARSPKKE
+597 
-607 RPEDSKERNLEFEQD
+607 
-622 VMAVFEGEHT
+622 
-632 ENVSMDGLPEEQ
+632 
-644 ALTNVDLQIANSM
+644 LQVANYK
-657 LKNLAM
+657 LKNLAF
-663 VLNNQLGQVRSKIFS
+663 VLNDQLVAVRDKIFV
-678 LDNELKRTAKGVEFA
+678 LDHELKRMAKGVEFA
-693 MLKAKVTGVNEL
+693 LMRAKVAGMNEL
-705 DSDALSR
+705 GGGKEDSDALSR

-726 LHGTTK
+726 LHSTTK
-732 DIIEENNNQ
+732 DIIEENSNR
-741 AQQIQ
+741 AQQIES
-746 GLVQHCDKL
+746 LFQHCDKL

-786 FDSTTNEINKLI
+786 FDSTTNEINKMI

-809 ESWNSAI
+809 ESWNSTI
-816 KKFADDL
+816 KKFADDI

-842 LKALNDKLRRQQT
+842 LKALNDKLRRQQA

-891 VPSLPTNNGL
+891 VPSLPTTNGL

-918 RQHAKRGSRNTINF
+918 RQHAKRGPRNNVNF
-932 ERALAEKQL
+932 ERAIAEKQL
-941 ARMRKSDLKALL
+941 ARMRKSELKAFL
-953 VHFGQDIEAYREQRE
+953 VHFGRDLEAYREQRE
-968 EAAHAAFANGGEVT
+968 EAAHAAFANSGEVT
-982 DYYATSRS
+982 DYYATNRS

-997 TYPNKRVTRLS
+997 TYPNKRITRLS
-1008 HLSHLFREEDG
+1008 HLSHLFREEEG
-1019 NVFPIYKEE
+1019 SVFPIYKEE

-1043 GAKIEARLPTV
+1043 GAKLEARLPSV
-1054 MQTQDYK
+1054 TQ
-1061 DMPQAYILER
+1061 ER
-1071 SRSPVPVSVSHR
+1071 SRSPVPVPVSHR
-1083 KTTISPPPGHRVVH
+1083 KTTASPPPGHRVVHH

-1108 RRSGSRSDSR
+1108 RRSSSRCDSR

-1127 RVDNVEESSH
+1127 RVDNAEESSH
-1137 TTPVPDES
+1137 TTPAPDDS
-1145 AEQQPIEV
+1145 ALPPDQAPIEV

>member
-1 MSVGNLK
+1 
-8 FAKMP
+8 MP
-13 TQVKLSQMVD
+13 TQVKLAQMVD

-55 QADINEFD
+55 QAEINEFD

-97 TSIKSRKTPYHH
+97 ASIKTRHKTPYHN

-117 SEQLEKFGDE
+117 SEQLEKFGNE

-139 MDPTSNTPVADVWK
+139 MDPSANTPVADVWK

-180 SIKKLEQENKRLN
+180 NIKKLEQENKRLN
-193 DKISG
+193 EKIGG
-198 LNIDDLMKRMA
+198 LNIDDLLKRLA

-226 TPEELAQFVTWPVL
+226 TPEELAQFVTWPAL

-253 IQPQERVVVEISSQT
+253 MQPAERVVVEISSQT

-309 ALTKRVEVLEAEIKN
+309 ALTKRVEALEEEIKN
-324 KLDKDALEN
+324 KLDKSALEN
-333 LNLSGDLMERLS
+333 LNLSGDLLEQLS
-345 KLKEDLD
+345 KLKEELD

-357 REKKSLLDLQKRKSS
+357 REK
-372 GSFTKLDAHE
+372 
-382 LQNIA
+382 
-387 IDSISHRV
+387 
-395 SSLEDKLNMFQ
+395 
-406 HMVMDNSSYP
+406 
-416 SNASD
+416 
-421 FTERVEQPKNLPHSL
+421 
-436 ADLYDMS
+436 
-443 DSFQKVDSEGS
+443 
-454 SADDEE
+454 
-460 GNAGDIARQAD
+460 
-471 SSDKGKHMG
+471 
-480 SSEKDKSWKDSGKE
+480 
-494 QNSKSPK
+494 
-501 KERAGDSKA
+501 
-510 RSPKK
+510 
-515 ERPESSKERSPK
+515 
-527 KERPEDSKERSPKK
+527 
-541 ERHGESKER
+541 
-550 SPKKERSEDSKERS
+550 
-564 PKKERSEDSKER
+564 
-576 SPKKERSEDSK
+576 
-587 ERSPKKERPE
+587 
-597 DSKARSPKKE
+597 
-607 RPEDSKERNLEFEQD
+607 
-622 VMAVFEGEHT
+622 
-632 ENVSMDGLPEEQ
+632 
-644 ALTNVDLQIANSM
+644 
-657 LKNLAM
+657 
-663 VLNNQLGQVRSKIFS
+663 
-678 LDNELKRTAKGVEFA
+678 
-693 MLKAKVTGVNEL
+693 

-726 LHGTTK
+726 LHSTTK
-732 DIIEENNNQ
+732 DIIEDNSNR
-741 AQQIQ
+741 AQQIES
-746 GLVQHCDKL
+746 LIQHCDKL

-786 FDSTTNEINKLI
+786 FDSTTNEINKMI

-809 ESWNSAI
+809 ASWNSTI
-816 KKFADDL
+816 KKFADDI

-842 LKALNDKLRRQQT
+842 LKALNDKLRRQQA

-867 RKQLIQRFHCIS
+867 RKQLIQKFHCIS

-891 VPSLPTNNGL
+891 VPSLPTTNGL

-918 RQHAKRGSRNTINF
+918 RQHAKS
-932 ERALAEKQL
+932 
-941 ARMRKSDLKALL
+941 
-953 VHFGQDIEAYREQRE
+953 
-968 EAAHAAFANGGEVT
+968 FANSGEVT
-982 DYYATSRS
+982 DYYATSRA

-997 TYPNKRVTRLS
+997 TYPNKRITRLS

-1019 NVFPIYKEE
+1019 NVYPIYKEE

-1043 GAKIEARLPTV
+1043 GTKLEARLPSV
-1054 MQTQDYK
+1054 TQ
-1061 DMPQAYILER
+1061 ER
-1071 SRSPVPVSVSHR
+1071 SRSPVPVAVSHR
-1083 KTTISPPPGHRVVH
+1083 KTTVSPPPGHRVVH
-1097 PHRPTSARASP
+1097 PQRPTSARASP
-1108 RRSGSRSDSR
+1108 RRSTSRSDSR

-1127 RVDNVEESSH
+1127 RVDNTEDSTH
-1137 TTPVPDES
+1137 TTPAPDDS
-1145 AEQQPIEV
+1145 VQPTDQQPIEV
-1153 PIQGDA
+1153 PIPGDA

>member
-1 MSVGNLK
+1 
-8 FAKMP
+8 MP
-13 TQVKLSQMVD
+13 TQVKLAQMVD

-55 QADINEFD
+55 QAEIDEFD

-97 TSIKSRKTPYHH
+97 ASIKTRHKTPYHN

-117 SEQLEKFGDE
+117 SEQLEKFGSE

-139 MDPTSNTPVADVWK
+139 MDPSANTPVADVWK

-180 SIKKLEQENKRLN
+180 NIKKLEQENKRLN
-193 DKISG
+193 EKIGG
-198 LNIDDLMKRMA
+198 LNIDDLLKRLA

-226 TPEELAQFVTWPVL
+226 TPEELAQFVTWPAL

-253 IQPQERVVVEISSQT
+253 MQPGERVVVEISSQT

-279 LSRVS
+279 LSRMS

-309 ALTKRVEVLEAEIKN
+309 ALTKRVEALEEEIKN
-324 KLDKDALEN
+324 KLDKSALEN
-333 LNLSGDLMERLS
+333 LNLSGDLLEQLS
-345 KLKEDLD
+345 KLKEELD

-357 REKKSLLDLQKRKSS
+357 REK
-372 GSFTKLDAHE
+372 
-382 LQNIA
+382 
-387 IDSISHRV
+387 
-395 SSLEDKLNMFQ
+395 
-406 HMVMDNSSYP
+406 
-416 SNASD
+416 
-421 FTERVEQPKNLPHSL
+421 
-436 ADLYDMS
+436 
-443 DSFQKVDSEGS
+443 
-454 SADDEE
+454 
-460 GNAGDIARQAD
+460 
-471 SSDKGKHMG
+471 
-480 SSEKDKSWKDSGKE
+480 
-494 QNSKSPK
+494 
-501 KERAGDSKA
+501 
-510 RSPKK
+510 
-515 ERPESSKERSPK
+515 
-527 KERPEDSKERSPKK
+527 
-541 ERHGESKER
+541 
-550 SPKKERSEDSKERS
+550 
-564 PKKERSEDSKER
+564 
-576 SPKKERSEDSK
+576 
-587 ERSPKKERPE
+587 
-597 DSKARSPKKE
+597 
-607 RPEDSKERNLEFEQD
+607 
-622 VMAVFEGEHT
+622 
-632 ENVSMDGLPEEQ
+632 
-644 ALTNVDLQIANSM
+644 
-657 LKNLAM
+657 
-663 VLNNQLGQVRSKIFS
+663 
-678 LDNELKRTAKGVEFA
+678 
-693 MLKAKVTGVNEL
+693 

-726 LHGTTK
+726 LHSTTK
-732 DIIEENNNQ
+732 DIIEENSNR
-741 AQQIQ
+741 AQQIES
-746 GLVQHCDKL
+746 LIQHCDKL

-766 MEVDVKADKKSL
+766 MEVDVKADKRSL

-786 FDSTTNEINKLI
+786 FDSTTNEINKMI

-809 ESWNSAI
+809 ESWNSTI
-816 KKFADDL
+816 KKFADDI

-842 LKALNDKLRRQQT
+842 LKALNDKLRRQQA

-891 VPSLPTNNGL
+891 VPSLPTTNGL

-918 RQHAKRGSRNTINF
+918 RQHAKS
-932 ERALAEKQL
+932 
-941 ARMRKSDLKALL
+941 
-953 VHFGQDIEAYREQRE
+953 
-968 EAAHAAFANGGEVT
+968 FANSGEVT
-982 DYYATSRS
+982 DFYATNRA
-990 CGGSHTT
+990 CGGSHTM
-997 TYPNKRVTRLS
+997 TYPNKRITRLS

-1019 NVFPIYKEE
+1019 TVFPIYKEE

-1043 GAKIEARLPTV
+1043 GTKLEARLPSV
-1054 MQTQDYK
+1054 TQ
-1061 DMPQAYILER
+1061 ER
-1071 SRSPVPVSVSHR
+1071 SRSPVPVAVSHR
-1083 KTTISPPPGHRVVH
+1083 KTTVSPPPGHRVVH
-1097 PHRPTSARASP
+1097 PQRPTSARASP
-1108 RRSGSRSDSR
+1108 RRSASRSDSR

-1127 RVDNVEESSH
+1127 RVDNAEDSTH
-1137 TTPVPDES
+1137 TTPAPDDS
-1145 AEQQPIEV
+1145 VQPTDQQPIEV

>member
-1 MSVGNLK
+1 
-8 FAKMP
+8 MP
-13 TQVKLSQMVD
+13 TQVKLAQMVD

-55 QADINEFD
+55 QADIDEFD

-97 TSIKSRKTPYHH
+97 ASIKTRHKTPYHN

-117 SEQLEKFGDE
+117 SEQLEKFGNE

-139 MDPTSNTPVADVWK
+139 MDPSANTPVADVWK

-180 SIKKLEQENKRLN
+180 NIKKLEQENKRLN
-193 DKISG
+193 EKIGG
-198 LNIDDLMKRMA
+198 LNIDDLLKRLA

-226 TPEELAQFVTWPVL
+226 TPEELAQFVTWPAL

-253 IQPQERVVVEISSQT
+253 MQPAERVVVEISSQT

-309 ALTKRVEVLEAEIKN
+309 ALTKRVEALEEEIKN
-324 KLDKDALEN
+324 KLDKSALEN
-333 LNLSGDLMERLS
+333 LNLSGDLLEQLS
-345 KLKEDLD
+345 KLKEELD

-357 REKKSLLDLQKRKSS
+357 REK
-372 GSFTKLDAHE
+372 
-382 LQNIA
+382 
-387 IDSISHRV
+387 
-395 SSLEDKLNMFQ
+395 
-406 HMVMDNSSYP
+406 
-416 SNASD
+416 
-421 FTERVEQPKNLPHSL
+421 
-436 ADLYDMS
+436 
-443 DSFQKVDSEGS
+443 
-454 SADDEE
+454 
-460 GNAGDIARQAD
+460 
-471 SSDKGKHMG
+471 
-480 SSEKDKSWKDSGKE
+480 
-494 QNSKSPK
+494 
-501 KERAGDSKA
+501 
-510 RSPKK
+510 
-515 ERPESSKERSPK
+515 
-527 KERPEDSKERSPKK
+527 
-541 ERHGESKER
+541 
-550 SPKKERSEDSKERS
+550 
-564 PKKERSEDSKER
+564 
-576 SPKKERSEDSK
+576 
-587 ERSPKKERPE
+587 
-597 DSKARSPKKE
+597 
-607 RPEDSKERNLEFEQD
+607 
-622 VMAVFEGEHT
+622 
-632 ENVSMDGLPEEQ
+632 
-644 ALTNVDLQIANSM
+644 
-657 LKNLAM
+657 
-663 VLNNQLGQVRSKIFS
+663 
-678 LDNELKRTAKGVEFA
+678 
-693 MLKAKVTGVNEL
+693 

-726 LHGTTK
+726 LHSTTK
-732 DIIEENNNQ
+732 DIIEDNSNR
-741 AQQIQ
+741 AQQIES
-746 GLVQHCDKL
+746 LIQHCDKL

-786 FDSTTNEINKLI
+786 FDSTTNEINKMI

-809 ESWNSAI
+809 ASWNSTI
-816 KKFADDL
+816 KKFADDI

-842 LKALNDKLRRQQT
+842 LKALNDKLRRQQA

-867 RKQLIQRFHCIS
+867 RKQLIQKFHCIS

-891 VPSLPTNNGL
+891 VPSLPTTNGL

-918 RQHAKRGSRNTINF
+918 RQHAKS
-932 ERALAEKQL
+932 
-941 ARMRKSDLKALL
+941 
-953 VHFGQDIEAYREQRE
+953 
-968 EAAHAAFANGGEVT
+968 FANSGEVT
-982 DYYATSRS
+982 DYYATSRA

-997 TYPNKRVTRLS
+997 TYPNKRITRLS

-1019 NVFPIYKEE
+1019 NVYPIYKEE

-1043 GAKIEARLPTV
+1043 GTKLEARLPSV
-1054 MQTQDYK
+1054 TQ
-1061 DMPQAYILER
+1061 ER
-1071 SRSPVPVSVSHR
+1071 SRSPVPVAVSHR
-1083 KTTISPPPGHRVVH
+1083 KTTVSPPPGHRVVH
-1097 PHRPTSARASP
+1097 PQRPTSARASP
-1108 RRSGSRSDSR
+1108 RRSTSRSDSR

-1127 RVDNVEESSH
+1127 RVDNTEDSTH
-1137 TTPVPDES
+1137 TTPAPDDS
-1145 AEQQPIEV
+1145 VQPTDQQPIEV
-1153 PIQGDA
+1153 PIPGDA

>member
-1 MSVGNLK
+1 
-8 FAKMP
+8 MP
-13 TQVKLSQMVD
+13 TQVKLAQMVD

-30 VGAVNFNVLHSLL
+30 VGAVNFNVLHTLL
-43 HAMLKRLNILDV
+43 HAMLKKLNILDV
-55 QADINEFD
+55 QAEINEFD

-97 TSIKSRKTPYHH
+97 TSIKSRNKSPYHH

-117 SEQLEKFGDE
+117 SEQLEKYGNE

-139 MDPTSNTPVADVWK
+139 MDPSLNTPVADVWK

-180 SIKKLEQENKRLN
+180 NIKKLEQENKRLN

-198 LNIDDLMKRMA
+198 LNIDDLLKRLA
-209 ELEKKTDE
+209 DLEKKTDE
-217 MNEKFSLLP
+217 LNEKFSLLP
-226 TPEELAQFVTWPVL
+226 TPEELAQYVTWPAL

-253 IQPQERVVVEISSQT
+253 MQPQERVVVEISSQT

-309 ALTKRVEVLEAEIKN
+309 ALTKRVEALEAEIKN

-333 LNLSGDLMERLS
+333 LNLSGDLLEQLS

-357 REKKSLLDLQKRKSS
+357 REKKSISYHGKRMSDV
-372 GSFTKLDAHE
+372 SFTKLHAHE
-382 LQNIA
+382 LQDIA
-387 IDSISHRV
+387 IDVLTQKV
-395 SSLEDKLNMFQ
+395 SNLEDKLKMFQ
-406 HMVMDNSSYP
+406 DMVMDDSAYQSQV
-416 SNASD
+416 SD
-421 FTERVEQPKNLPHSL
+421 LTNWLEQQKNRPDPL
-436 ADLYDMS
+436 ADLYGSS
-443 DSFQKVDSEGS
+443 DSAQ
-454 SADDEE
+454 
-460 GNAGDIARQAD
+460 NI
-471 SSDKGKHMG
+471 
-480 SSEKDKSWKDSGKE
+480 SSESKSDQKDSKVE
-494 QNSKSPK
+494 TKF
-501 KERAGDSKA
+501 SKA
-510 RSPKK
+510 DAKASKTDDSAKKAGTSAEGKRGKSAEKEKAKTDSGEEQKPGSP
-515 ERPESSKERSPK
+515 S
-527 KERPEDSKERSPKK
+527 
-541 ERHGESKER
+541 
-550 SPKKERSEDSKERS
+550 KKERSEE
-564 PKKERSEDSKER
+564 
-576 SPKKERSEDSK
+576 
-587 ERSPKKERPE
+587 
-597 DSKARSPKKE
+597 
-607 RPEDSKERNLEFEQD
+607 SKERNCEFEQEI
-622 VMAVFEGEHT
+622 MAIFEEEYT
-632 ENVSMDGLPEEQ
+632 EIVAVQETPDRPFSSAE
-644 ALTNVDLQIANSM
+644 LQLANNK
-657 LKNLAM
+657 LKNLAF
-663 VLNNQLGQVRSKIFS
+663 VLNDQLVLVRDKIFS
-678 LDNELKRTAKGVEFA
+678 LDHELKRMAKGVEFA
-693 MLKAKVTGVNEL
+693 LMRAKVAGMNEL

-726 LHGTTK
+726 LHSTTK
-732 DIIEENNNQ
+732 DIIEENNNRT
-741 AQQIQ
+741 QQIES
-746 GLVQHCDKL
+746 LFQHCEKL

-766 MEVDVKADKKSL
+766 MEVDVKADKRSL

-786 FDSTTNEINKLI
+786 FDSTTNEINKMI

-809 ESWNSAI
+809 ESWNSTI
-816 KKFADDL
+816 KKFADDI

-842 LKALNDKLRRQQT
+842 LKALNDKLRRQQA

-891 VPSLPTNNGL
+891 VPSLPTTNGL

-918 RQHAKRGSRNTINF
+918 RQHAKS
-932 ERALAEKQL
+932 
-941 ARMRKSDLKALL
+941 
-953 VHFGQDIEAYREQRE
+953 
-968 EAAHAAFANGGEVT
+968 FAGNSGEVT
-982 DYYATSRS
+982 DYYATTRA

-997 TYPNKRVTRLS
+997 TFPNKRITRLS

-1043 GAKIEARLPTV
+1043 GAKLEARLPSV
-1054 MQTQDYK
+1054 TQEYGYK
-1061 DMPQAYILER
+1061 DMPQAYMMDR
-1071 SRSPVPVSVSHR
+1071 SRSPIPVPVSHR
-1083 KTTISPPPGHRVVH
+1083 KTTVSPPPGHRVMH
-1097 PHRPTSARASP
+1097 TPQRPTSARASP
-1108 RRSGSRSDSR
+1108 RRSTSRCDSR
-1118 PQSAHPQNS
+1118 PQSAHPQNT
-1127 RVDNVEESSH
+1127 RGDDAEESSH
-1137 TTPVPDES
+1137 TTPAPDES
-1145 AEQQPIEV
+1145 AQSTEAIEV
-1153 PIQGDA
+1153 PVQGDA

>member
-1 MSVGNLK
+1 
-8 FAKMP
+8 MP
-13 TQVKLSQMVD
+13 TQVKLAQMVD

-55 QADINEFD
+55 QADIDEFD

-97 TSIKSRKTPYHH
+97 ASIKTRHKTPYHN

-117 SEQLEKFGDE
+117 SEQLEKFGNE

-139 MDPTSNTPVADVWK
+139 MDPSANTPVADVWK

-180 SIKKLEQENKRLN
+180 NIKKLEQENKRLN
-193 DKISG
+193 EKIGG
-198 LNIDDLMKRMA
+198 LNIDDLLKRLA

-226 TPEELAQFVTWPVL
+226 TPEELAQFVTWPAL

-253 IQPQERVVVEISSQT
+253 MQPGERVVVEISSQT

-309 ALTKRVEVLEAEIKN
+309 ALTKRVEALEEEIKN
-324 KLDKDALEN
+324 KLDKSALEN
-333 LNLSGDLMERLS
+333 LNLSGDLLEQLS
-345 KLKEDLD
+345 KLKEELD

-357 REKKSLLDLQKRKSS
+357 REK
-372 GSFTKLDAHE
+372 
-382 LQNIA
+382 
-387 IDSISHRV
+387 
-395 SSLEDKLNMFQ
+395 
-406 HMVMDNSSYP
+406 
-416 SNASD
+416 
-421 FTERVEQPKNLPHSL
+421 
-436 ADLYDMS
+436 
-443 DSFQKVDSEGS
+443 
-454 SADDEE
+454 
-460 GNAGDIARQAD
+460 
-471 SSDKGKHMG
+471 
-480 SSEKDKSWKDSGKE
+480 
-494 QNSKSPK
+494 
-501 KERAGDSKA
+501 
-510 RSPKK
+510 
-515 ERPESSKERSPK
+515 
-527 KERPEDSKERSPKK
+527 
-541 ERHGESKER
+541 
-550 SPKKERSEDSKERS
+550 
-564 PKKERSEDSKER
+564 
-576 SPKKERSEDSK
+576 
-587 ERSPKKERPE
+587 
-597 DSKARSPKKE
+597 
-607 RPEDSKERNLEFEQD
+607 
-622 VMAVFEGEHT
+622 
-632 ENVSMDGLPEEQ
+632 
-644 ALTNVDLQIANSM
+644 
-657 LKNLAM
+657 
-663 VLNNQLGQVRSKIFS
+663 
-678 LDNELKRTAKGVEFA
+678 
-693 MLKAKVTGVNEL
+693 

-726 LHGTTK
+726 LHSTTK
-732 DIIEENNNQ
+732 DIIEENSNR
-741 AQQIQ
+741 AQQIES
-746 GLVQHCDKL
+746 LIQHCDKL

-786 FDSTTNEINKLI
+786 FDSTTNEINKMI

-809 ESWNSAI
+809 ASWNSTI
-816 KKFADDL
+816 KKFADDI

-842 LKALNDKLRRQQT
+842 LKALNDKLRRQQA

-867 RKQLIQRFHCIS
+867 RKQLIQKFHCIS

-891 VPSLPTNNGL
+891 VPSLPTTNGL

-918 RQHAKRGSRNTINF
+918 RQHAKS
-932 ERALAEKQL
+932 
-941 ARMRKSDLKALL
+941 
-953 VHFGQDIEAYREQRE
+953 
-968 EAAHAAFANGGEVT
+968 FANSGEVT
-982 DYYATSRS
+982 DYYATSRA

-997 TYPNKRVTRLS
+997 TYPNKRITRLS

-1019 NVFPIYKEE
+1019 NVYPIYKEE

-1043 GAKIEARLPTV
+1043 GTKLEARLPSV
-1054 MQTQDYK
+1054 TQ
-1061 DMPQAYILER
+1061 ER
-1071 SRSPVPVSVSHR
+1071 SRSPVPVAVSHR
-1083 KTTISPPPGHRVVH
+1083 KTTVSPPPGHRVVH
-1097 PHRPTSARASP
+1097 PQRPTSARASP
-1108 RRSGSRSDSR
+1108 RRSTSRSDSR

-1127 RVDNVEESSH
+1127 RVDNTEDSTH
-1137 TTPVPDES
+1137 TTPAPDDS
-1145 AEQQPIEV
+1145 VQPTDQQPIEV
-1153 PIQGDA
+1153 PIPGDA